1 MLRFSLGLVTHDA
14 MRYHDGPMKTVIK
27 RYQNRKLYDVGRS
40 RYVTTEDV
48 GTMIR
53 DGKTVQVLDYD
64 TENDITN
71 TVLAN
76 VLRQTGLSE
85 ALLHQMIRYGSKSV
99 ELGLDQARRGIFE
112 LQEDVRQQDMDEL
125 EEKIERLERLISELV
140 GQHDET
146 EH

>member
-1 MLRFSLGLVTHDA
+1 
-14 MRYHDGPMKTVIK
+14 MRYHDGLMKTVIK
-27 RYQNRKLYDVGRS
+27 RYQNRKLYDVERS
-40 RYVTTEDV
+40 RYVTTDDI
-48 GTMIR
+48 GAMIR
-53 DGKTVQVLDYD
+53 DGQTVQVLDYD

-99 ELGLDQARRGIFE
+99 ELGLDQARRGISE

>member
-1 MLRFSLGLVTHDA
+1 
-14 MRYHDGPMKTVIK
+14 
-27 RYQNRKLYDVGRS
+27 
-40 RYVTTEDV
+40 YVTTDDI

-53 DGKTVQVLDYD
+53 EGQTVQVLDYD
-64 TENDITN
+64 TDNDITN

-85 ALLHQMIRYGSKSV
+85 ALLHQMIRYGSKSI
-99 ELGLDQARRGIFE
+99 ELGLDQARRGISK

-140 GQHDET
+140 
-146 EH
+146 

>member
-1 MLRFSLGLVTHDA
+1 MLSFLLGLAPHDA
-14 MRYHDGPMKTVIK
+14 LRYHDSLMKTVIK
-27 RYQNRKLYDVGRS
+27 RYQNRKLYDVERS
-40 RYVTTEDV
+40 RYVTTGEI
-48 GTMIR
+48 GIMIR
-53 DGKTVQVLDYD
+53 DGQTIQVLDYD

-76 VLRQTGLSE
+76 VLKQTGLSE
-85 ALLHQMIRYGSKSV
+85 TLLHQMIRYGSKSIEV
-99 ELGLDQARRGIFE
+99 GLDQARRGISE

-146 EH
+146 AH

>member
-1 MLRFSLGLVTHDA
+1 
-14 MRYHDGPMKTVIK
+14 MRYYDGLMKTVIK
-27 RYQNRKLYDVGRS
+27 RYQNRKLYDVEQS
-40 RYVTTEDV
+40 RYVTTDDI

-53 DGKTVQVLDYD
+53 EGQTVQVLDYD
-64 TENDITN
+64 TDNDITN

-99 ELGLDQARRGIFE
+99 ELGLDQARRGITE